1 MGEFCKYLLRT
12 KGPANLKRLP
22 SLQTSCPRKT
32 KKPWRKQSR
41 KPLNG
46 LMTTRKQRRK
56 SLKKNRKNS
65 KRRPTQSFK
74 RFTKQALVA
83 KELHQKKKTWMT
95 KTVMNFKI
103 AEMCTV

>member
-1 MGEFCKYLLRT
+1 MGT
-12 KGPANLKRLP
+12 KKKV
-22 SLQTSCPRKT
+22 LQTSCPRKT

-95 KTVMNFKI
+95 KTVMNFKTH
-103 AEMCTV
+103 EMYRFIRFDVQKEILAR